1 MLINWF
7 WIQFAAICIVG
18 AMSPGPS
25 MALIIRNSI
34 KYGRVS
40 GLLSSVGHAIG
51 IGIYASISV
60 VGLQLILINNI
71 FVFNTIQFCGS
82 VFLFILGILF
92 LKNSGEILSLEDDQK
107 NLNSFIQGFAISILN
122 PKILIWFTAIFSQFI
137 EASSTSIT
145 KLTMVFMASSIDGIW
160 YIIVTI
166 VVSGF
171 GLKQFLE
178 NNTKTIQN
186 ISGIVLIFISLIIFY
201 KMLRPYLF

>member
-1 MLINWF
+1 MINWF
-7 WIQFAAICIVG
+7 WIQFASICIVG

-82 VFLFILGILF
+82 IFLLILGILF
-92 LKNSGEILSLEDDQK
+92 LKNSGEKLSLEDDQK

-137 EASSTSIT
+137 EASSTSMT

-166 VVSGF
+166 VVTGF

-186 ISGIVLIFISLIIFY
+186 ISGIVLICISLIIFY

>member
-1 MLINWF
+1 MINWF
-7 WIQFAAICIVG
+7 WVQFASICIVG

-40 GLLSSVGHAIG
+40 GLLSSIGHAIG

-60 VGLQLILINNI
+60 VGLQIILINNI

-82 VFLFILGILF
+82 IFLLILGILF
-92 LKNSGEILSLEDDQK
+92 LKNSGEKLSLEDDQK

-137 EASSTSIT
+137 EASYTSMT
-145 KLTMVFMASSIDGIW
+145 KLAMVFMASSIDGIW

-166 VVSGF
+166 VVTGF

>member
-1 MLINWF
+1 MINWF
-7 WIQFAAICIVG
+7 WFQFASICIVG

-40 GLLSSVGHAIG
+40 GLLSSIGHAIG

-60 VGLQLILINNI
+60 VGLQIILINNI

-82 VFLFILGILF
+82 IFLLILGILF
-92 LKNSGEILSLEDDQK
+92 LKNSGEKLSLEDDQK

-137 EASSTSIT
+137 EASSTNMT

-166 VVSGF
+166 VVTGF

>member
-1 MLINWF
+1 MINWF
-7 WIQFAAICIVG
+7 WFQFASICIVG

-40 GLLSSVGHAIG
+40 GLLSSIGHAIG

-60 VGLQLILINNI
+60 VGLQIILINNI

-82 VFLFILGILF
+82 IFLLILGILF
-92 LKNSGEILSLEDDQK
+92 LKNSGEKLSLEDDQK

-137 EASSTSIT
+137 ETSSTSMT

-166 VVSGF
+166 VVTGF

>member
-1 MLINWF
+1 MINWF
-7 WIQFAAICIVG
+7 WIQFALICIVG

-82 VFLFILGILF
+82 IFLLILGILF
-92 LKNSGEILSLEDDQK
+92 LKNSGEKLSLEDDQK

-137 EASSTSIT
+137 EASSTSMT

-166 VVSGF
+166 VVTGF

>member
-1 MLINWF
+1 MINWF
-7 WIQFAAICIVG
+7 WIQFASICIVG

-40 GLLSSVGHAIG
+40 GLLSSIGHAIG

-166 VVSGF
+166 VVTGF

>member
-1 MLINWF
+1 MINWF
-7 WIQFAAICIVG
+7 WVQFASICIVG

-40 GLLSSVGHAIG
+40 GLLSSIGHAIG

-60 VGLQLILINNI
+60 VGLQIILINNI

-82 VFLFILGILF
+82 IFLLILGILF
-92 LKNSGEILSLEDDQK
+92 LKNSGEKLSLEDDQK

-122 PKILIWFTAIFSQFI
+122 PKILIRFAAIFSQFI

-166 VVSGF
+166 VVTGF

>member
-1 MLINWF
+1 MINLF
-7 WIQFAAICIVG
+7 WIQFASICIVG
-18 AMSPGPS
+18 AMSTGPS

-40 GLLSSVGHAIG
+40 GLLSSIGHAIG
-51 IGIYASISV
+51 IGIYASIYV
-60 VGLQLILINNI
+60 VGLQIILINNI

-82 VFLFILGILF
+82 IFLLILGILF
-92 LKNSGEILSLEDDQK
+92 LKNSGEKLSLEDDQK

-137 EASSTSIT
+137 EASSTNMT

-166 VVSGF
+166 VVTGF

>member
-1 MLINWF
+1 MINWF
-7 WIQFAAICIVG
+7 WVQFASICIVG

-40 GLLSSVGHAIG
+40 GLLSSIGHAIG
-51 IGIYASISV
+51 IGIYASISI
-60 VGLQLILINNI
+60 VGLQIILINNI

-82 VFLFILGILF
+82 IFLLILGILF
-92 LKNSGEILSLEDDQK
+92 LKNSGEKLSLEDDQK

-137 EASSTSIT
+137 EASSTSMT

-166 VVSGF
+166 VVTGF

>member
-1 MLINWF
+1 MINWF
-7 WIQFAAICIVG
+7 WVQFASICIVG

-40 GLLSSVGHAIG
+40 GLLSSIGHAIG

-60 VGLQLILINNI
+60 VGLQIILINNI

-82 VFLFILGILF
+82 IFLLILGILF
-92 LKNSGEILSLEDDQK
+92 LKNSGEKLSLEDDQK

-137 EASSTSIT
+137 EVSSTSMT

-166 VVSGF
+166 VVTGF

>member
-1 MLINWF
+1 MINWF
-7 WIQFAAICIVG
+7 WIQFASICIVG

-40 GLLSSVGHAIG
+40 GLLSSIGHAIG
-51 IGIYASISV
+51 IGIYASISI
-60 VGLQLILINNI
+60 VGLQIILINNI

-82 VFLFILGILF
+82 IFLLILGILF
-92 LKNSGEILSLEDDQK
+92 LKNSGEKLSLEDDQK

-137 EASSTSIT
+137 EASSTSMT

-166 VVSGF
+166 VVTGF

>member
-1 MLINWF
+1 MINWF
-7 WIQFAAICIVG
+7 WIQFALICIVG

-82 VFLFILGILF
+82 IFLLILGILF
-92 LKNSGEILSLEDDQK
+92 LKNSGEKLSLEDDQK
-107 NLNSFIQGFAISILN
+107 NLNSFFQGFAISILN

-137 EASSTSIT
+137 ETSSTSMT

-166 VVSGF
+166 IVTGF
-171 GLKQFLE
+171 GLKKFLE

>member
-1 MLINWF
+1 MINWF
-7 WIQFAAICIVG
+7 WIQFASICIVG

-40 GLLSSVGHAIG
+40 GLLSSIGHAIG

-82 VFLFILGILF
+82 IFLLILGILF
-92 LKNSGEILSLEDDQK
+92 LKNSGEKLSLEDDQK

-137 EASSTSIT
+137 EASSTSMT

-166 VVSGF
+166 VVTGF

>member
-1 MLINWF
+1 MINWF
-7 WIQFAAICIVG
+7 WFQFASICIVG

-40 GLLSSVGHAIG
+40 GLLSSIGHAIG
-51 IGIYASISV
+51 IVIYASISV

-82 VFLFILGILF
+82 IFLLILGILF
-92 LKNSGEILSLEDDQK
+92 LKNSGEKLSLEDDQK

-137 EASSTSIT
+137 EASSTSMT
-145 KLTMVFMASSIDGIW
+145 KLTMVFMASSIDGMW

-166 VVSGF
+166 VVTGF

>member
-1 MLINWF
+1 MINWF
-7 WIQFAAICIVG
+7 WIQFALICIVG

-82 VFLFILGILF
+82 IFLLILGILF
-92 LKNSGEILSLEDDQK
+92 LKNSGEKLSLEDDQK

-137 EASSTSIT
+137 ETSSTSMT
-145 KLTMVFMASSIDGIW
+145 KLTMVFMALSIDGIW

-166 VVSGF
+166 IVTGF

>member
-1 MLINWF
+1 MINWF
-7 WIQFAAICIVG
+7 WVQFASICIVG

-40 GLLSSVGHAIG
+40 GLLSSIGHAIG

-60 VGLQLILINNI
+60 VGLQIILINNI

-82 VFLFILGILF
+82 IFLFILGILF
-92 LKNSGEILSLEDDQK
+92 LKNSGEKLSLEDDQK

-137 EASSTSIT
+137 EASSTSMT

-166 VVSGF
+166 VVTGF

>member
-1 MLINWF
+1 MINWF
-7 WIQFAAICIVG
+7 WIQFALICIVG

-40 GLLSSVGHAIG
+40 GLLSSIGHAIG

-82 VFLFILGILF
+82 IFLLILGILF
-92 LKNSGEILSLEDDQK
+92 LKNSGEKLSLEDDQK

-137 EASSTSIT
+137 EASSTSMS

-166 VVSGF
+166 VVTGF

-186 ISGIVLIFISLIIFY
+186 ISGIVLICISLIIFY

>member
-1 MLINWF
+1 MINWF
-7 WIQFAAICIVG
+7 WIQFALICIVG

-40 GLLSSVGHAIG
+40 GLLSSIGHAIG

-82 VFLFILGILF
+82 IFLLILGILF
-92 LKNSGEILSLEDDQK
+92 LKNSGEKLSLEDDQK

-137 EASSTSIT
+137 EASSTSMT

-166 VVSGF
+166 VVTGF
-171 GLKQFLE
+171 GLKEFLE

>member
-1 MLINWF
+1 MINWF
-7 WIQFAAICIVG
+7 WVQFASICIVG

-60 VGLQLILINNI
+60 LGLQIILINNI

-82 VFLFILGILF
+82 IFLLILGILF
-92 LKNSGEILSLEDDQK
+92 LKNSGEKLSLEDDQK

-137 EASSTSIT
+137 EASSTSMT

-166 VVSGF
+166 VVTGF

-201 KMLRPYLF
+201 KILIPYLF